1 MDAGDGKC
9 RSSEYTDENGNT
21 VTLSKKATPLD
32 DNTYRIDLEVKTTQ
46 TTTTTPPGAAATVL
60 VIDTSGS
67 MDYCSDCGQENS
79 HADGCKYYNRNWRDN
94 SIKNGQTR
102 LAAAKEAAISFLDA
116 YKGDAAS
123 VGRYVSLVSF
133 AGSASVKCDWQ
144 DVSTTAGYDAV
155 VRAIRNL
162 SANGGTNLDAG
173 LKNAANQFTK
183 SAVSGISKD
192 SKNVIA
198 LTDGI
203 PTYYGNNTSQHGSY
217 GCPDT
222 NKATAASA
230 AKLKESAS
238 LYTVCF
244 GAANDR
250 CWTAGSTHD
259 WEWTP
264 WGAQE
269 VKHDT
274 EGPLVGD
281 FLRDSI
287 ATSATADTTYA
298 YNAANSAEL
307 FKAFKAITTSITTG
321 ISSGT
326 VNDPMGP
333 NISVTTKPDNFVSAD
348 GKTYTWELANGVK
361 STDGSKTTYTYR
373 LSYTVKLDTSGE
385 NFKEGEYYPT
395 NAKTTFTSGDESF
408 EFPVPGVKGTIPSY
422 QVKYAYT
429 GTVPAG
435 APALPADETHKLHTD
450 VTVAAE
456 PALDGYVFSG
466 WTTDA
471 SVSGGQFKMPGKDVT
486 LTGSW
491 TLRSDLS
498 YTVNYYWNGTTDK
511 VAPSKTVD
519 GQTFHATVTE
529 SPIGVTGYTPVSA
542 DSKSLTI
549 GTGKNEINFYYYQN
563 VTLTANSGTVTYDG
577 KEHSVSGFTGA
588 PDGADF
594 SAVTVGA
601 KGTNVGTYDAKFAEN
616 TVGTVD
622 ATAKYIVTEAND
634 GKLTITPVTDKV
646 TVTVTGNTDSV
657 LYDGNEHS
665 VTGYT
670 TAIDNQLYTVSDFT
684 FTGEAIA
691 KGADADSYQMG
702 LTPAQFENTNP
713 NFENVTFIVF
723 DGKLTITPRSVK
735 LISATDEK
743 VYDGTP
749 LTRPDVTVAG
759 DGFVADEVSGI
770 RATGTV
776 TNVSDGEQSNTIVY
790 TTSAGF
796 KPGNYSIEKD
806 EGTLK
811 ITPVTDKVTVTV
823 TGNTDSVLYDGNEH
837 SVTGYTTA
845 IDNQLYTVSDFT
857 FTGEAI
863 AKGADADSYQMGL
876 NKSQFANSSA
886 NFANVEFV
894 VNDGALT
901 VTPRPVTITAK
912 SANFTYDGQ
921 THTLPE
927 AEITGLV
934 GNDAIAV
941 TVVGSIQY
949 PHQKVD
955 NVVQSYEFTTG
966 KATNYDVTVKNGKLT
981 MSWPTAQR
989 MTVIANS
996 ESKTYDGQPLTN
1008 GGYTVEFDGQ
1018 PYKLKAGESLTLPN
1032 GDILTATV
1040 VGSVTD
1046 VETLATANEVENVSI
1061 MNGTTDVH
1069 YAYNVTVKNG
1079 ELKINPRAVILTSG
1093 GGEKVYDGQPL
1104 TNSTV
1109 TVSGNGFAEGEGAAY
1124 NVTGSQTKVGSSE
1137 NTFTY
1142 TLNENTKASN
1152 YTIESKFGELKVT
1165 PVTDEVVV
1173 TIIGKTDS
1181 VTYNGAA
1188 QSVTGYT
1195 VSTNN
1200 PLYTTDDFTFDG
1212 NDTATGTDKGTYQ
1225 MNLSE
1230 TQFKNISDNFT
1241 NVKFDVTDG
1250 SLEIAPMDLT
1260 ITAGSANKT
1269 YDGTPLTKDSYT
1281 TSADPAEGDT
1291 ITSVTLT
1298 GSQLNVGSS
1307 DNVASNAKL
1316 TRGGRDVTANYTI
1329 TYEKGT
1335 LAVTPLTDKVTV
1347 TITGNNGS
1355 MGYDGNEHSVTG
1367 YTTAIDNQLYT
1378 VSDFTF
1384 TGEAIAKGT
1393 DADSYQMG
1401 LNKSQFANNSAN
1413 FAKVEFVVNDG
1424 SLQINPRSVKL
1435 TSATDEK
1442 VYDGQPLTNGA
1453 VTVSGDGFAEGEG
1466 AAYNVTG
1473 SQTNAGSSDN
1483 TFTYTLNPGTKA
1495 DNYVIETA
1503 EGTLTVTPMT
1513 AEVVVNIQGSKLSKV
1528 YNGAEQSVN
1537 GYETAISNPLYTA
1550 ADFAFSGTAS
1560 VTGTDAGSY
1569 PMGLKAEQFQNTS
1582 KNFTNVKFIVTDG
1595 ELTINP
1601 MALTITAG
1609 SDSKAY
1615 DGTPLTCGEFDST
1628 TPAEGDTVASVT
1640 LTGSQTNVGSGDNV
1654 ASNAKLMRG
1663 DRDVTANYAIEY
1675 VNGKLTV
1682 TKNESAKLTADA
1694 YRGVYDGAAHDAVV
1708 KTTITGAVEG
1718 DSWTYAY
1725 SLDGENYTAELPQV
1739 KNVGA
1744 YPVWVKATNDN
1755 YVDLVTVV
1763 TAEVTPATI
1772 LVTADSHEWIIAVKD
1787 TCVSDPEPALTY
1799 QAESPVAGETPA
1811 FSGELSREPGAER
1824 GKTYQILQ
1832 GDLALADGEN
1842 FLASNYV
1849 LQFVPG
1855 ELTVKVRDITIT
1867 KTVDVTKAFVGDKLT
1882 YTITVTN
1889 TGDVDLQDVAVVDE
1903 MLGIEQVIGEL
1914 KAGESWTQQFTYT
1927 AQESD
1932 AGKTLVNTAVT
1943 GTKDEKTLDQVD
1955 SDGTEITQKPVPTGD
1970 QSMVGLWTA
1979 TLLISAAGAAIILAR
1994 KSRRSK

>member
-1 MDAGDGKC
+1 
-9 RSSEYTDENGNT
+9 
-21 VTLSKKATPLD
+21 
-32 DNTYRIDLEVKTTQ
+32 
-46 TTTTTPPGAAATVL
+46 
-60 VIDTSGS
+60 
-67 MDYCSDCGQENS
+67 
-79 HADGCKYYNRNWRDN
+79 
-94 SIKNGQTR
+94 
-102 LAAAKEAAISFLDA
+102 
-116 YKGDAAS
+116 
-123 VGRYVSLVSF
+123 
-133 AGSASVKCDWQ
+133 
-144 DVSTTAGYDAV
+144 
-155 VRAIRNL
+155 
-162 SANGGTNLDAG
+162 
-173 LKNAANQFTK
+173 
-183 SAVSGISKD
+183 
-192 SKNVIA
+192 
-198 LTDGI
+198 
-203 PTYYGNNTSQHGSY
+203 
-217 GCPDT
+217 
-222 NKATAASA
+222 
-230 AKLKESAS
+230 
-238 LYTVCF
+238 
-244 GAANDR
+244 
-250 CWTAGSTHD
+250 
-259 WEWTP
+259 
-264 WGAQE
+264 
-269 VKHDT
+269 
-274 EGPLVGD
+274 
-281 FLRDSI
+281 
-287 ATSATADTTYA
+287 
-298 YNAANSAEL
+298 
-307 FKAFKAITTSITTG
+307 
-321 ISSGT
+321 
-326 VNDPMGP
+326 MGP
-333 NISVTTKPDNFVSAD
+333 NISVTAKPDNFVSAD

-373 LSYTVKLDTSGE
+373 LSYTVTLDTTGE
-385 NFKEGEYYPT
+385 GFDENDYYPT
-395 NAKTTFTSGDESF
+395 NGKTTFTSGNKTF

-435 APALPADETHKLHTD
+435 APTLPADETHKLHTG

-466 WTTDA
+466 WTTTDA

-519 GQTFHATVTE
+519 GQTFNATVTE

-542 DSKSLTI
+542 DSKNLTI
-549 GTGKNEINFYYYQN
+549 GTGTNEINFYYYQN
-563 VTLTANSGTVTYDG
+563 VTLTANGDTVTYDG

-601 KGTNVGTYDAKFAEN
+601 KGTNVGTYPAQFPEG

-622 ATAKYIVTEAND
+622 ATEKYIVAEAKDGLLTITPVSGIVVTITGNKDTVTYSGAEQSVTGYTVSTSNPLYTEADFTFTGTATAKGADAGSYAMGLTPEQFENTNPNFEKVTFIVTD
-634 GKLTITPVTDKV
+634 GKLTITPRSVKLTSVEAEKVYDGTPLTRPDVTVAGDGFVAGEVSDIRATGTVTNVSDGEQPNTIVYTTSAGFKPGNYSIEKNEGTLKITPVTDKV
-646 TVTVTGNTDSV
+646 TVTVTGINDSV
-657 LYDGNEHS
+657 GYDGNEHS

-670 TAIDNQLYTVSDFT
+670 TAIDNQLYTVSEFT

-691 KGADADSYQMG
+691 KG
-702 LTPAQFENTNP
+702 T
-713 NFENVTFIVF
+713 
-723 DGKLTITPRSVK
+723 
-735 LISATDEK
+735 
-743 VYDGTP
+743 
-749 LTRPDVTVAG
+749 
-759 DGFVADEVSGI
+759 
-770 RATGTV
+770 
-776 TNVSDGEQSNTIVY
+776 
-790 TTSAGF
+790 
-796 KPGNYSIEKD
+796 
-806 EGTLK
+806 
-811 ITPVTDKVTVTV
+811 
-823 TGNTDSVLYDGNEH
+823 
-837 SVTGYTTA
+837 
-845 IDNQLYTVSDFT
+845 
-857 FTGEAI
+857 
-863 AKGADADSYQMGL
+863 DADSYQMGL

-934 GNDAIAV
+934 GNDAITV
-941 TVVGSIQY
+941 TVVGEIRY
-949 PHQKVD
+949 PTATP
-955 NVVQSYEFTTG
+955 VVNEVKGYEFTAG
-966 KATNYDVTVKNGKLT
+966 KASNYSVTTANGELT
-981 MSWPTAQR
+981 MSWPTAQKVVV
-989 MTVIANS
+989 TANTAT
-996 ESKTYDGQPLTN
+996 KTYDGTPLTD
-1008 GGYTVEFDGQ
+1008 GGYTVEFGGQ
-1018 PYKLKAGESLTLPN
+1018 TYHLAAGQSQELAN
-1032 GDILTATV
+1032 GDVLTV
-1040 VGSVTD
+1040 QIEGSVTD
-1046 VETLATANEVENVSI
+1046 VEPSPTANKIVSVSI

-1069 YAYNVTVKNG
+1069 HIYNVQRENG
-1079 ELKINPRAVILTSG
+1079 ELQVTPMPLTVTAGSDS
-1093 GGEKVYDGQPL
+1093 KVYDGTAL
-1104 TNSTV
+1104 TKNSYTSTDPAAGDTLASV
-1109 TVSGNGFAEGEGAAY
+1109 T
-1124 NVTGSQTKVGSSE
+1124 VTGSQTNAGSSDNIASGAKLMRGDRDVTANYAIE
-1137 NTFTY
+1137 Y
-1142 TLNENTKASN
+1142 LPGTLT
-1152 YTIESKFGELKVT
+1152 VT
-1165 PVTDEVVV
+1165 PVTDKVTV
-1173 TIIGKTDS
+1173 TITGYTDT
-1181 VTYNGAA
+1181 VTYNGAE
-1188 QSVTGYT
+1188 QSVTGYET
-1195 VSTNN
+1195 AISN
-1200 PLYTTDDFTFDG
+1200 PLYTADDFTFSG
-1212 NDTATGTDKGTYQ
+1212 EAIAKGTDADTYK
-1225 MNLSE
+1225 MNL
-1230 TQFKNISDNFT
+1230 TAAQFENISHNFT
-1241 NVKFDVTDG
+1241 NVEFTVTDG
-1250 SLEIAPMDLT
+1250 WLKIDPMALT
-1260 ITAGSANKT
+1260 ITADSGSKV
-1269 YDGTPLTKDSYT
+1269 YDGTALTKNSYT
-1281 TSADPAEGDT
+1281 STDPAADDT
-1291 ITSVTLT
+1291 LASVTVT
-1298 GSQLNVGSS
+1298 GSQTDVGSS
-1307 DNVASNAKL
+1307 ENVASNAKL
-1316 TRGGRDVTANYTI
+1316 TRGGRDVTANYAI

-1413 FAKVEFVVNDG
+1413 FANVEFVVNDG

-1442 VYDGQPLTNGA
+1442 VYDGQPLTNGV
-1453 VTVSGDGFAEGEG
+1453 VTVSGDGFVKGEG

-1654 ASNAKLMRG
+1654 ASDAKLMRG

-1811 FSGELSREPGAER
+1811 LSGELSREPGAER

-1943 GTKDEKTLDQVD
+1943 GTKDEKAFDQVD

>member
-1 MDAGDGKC
+1 M
-9 RSSEYTDENGNT
+9 
-21 VTLSKKATPLD
+21 
-32 DNTYRIDLEVKTTQ
+32 
-46 TTTTTPPGAAATVL
+46 
-60 VIDTSGS
+60 
-67 MDYCSDCGQENS
+67 
-79 HADGCKYYNRNWRDN
+79 
-94 SIKNGQTR
+94 
-102 LAAAKEAAISFLDA
+102 
-116 YKGDAAS
+116 
-123 VGRYVSLVSF
+123 SF

-144 DVSTTAGYDAV
+144 DVSTTAGYNAV
-155 VRAIRNL
+155 VQAIRNL

-222 NKATAASA
+222 NAATAKSA
-230 AKLKESAS
+230 AALKESAS

-250 CWTAGSTHD
+250 CWTAGSAHKED
-259 WEWTP
+259 WRGNPVERHNT
-264 WGAQE
+264 
-269 VKHDT
+269 D
-274 EGPLVGD
+274 GPLVGD

-298 YNAANSAEL
+298 YNAADSSEL
-307 FKAFKAITTSITTG
+307 NKAFKAITTSITTG

-326 VNDPMGP
+326 VTDPMGP
-333 NISVTTKPDNFVSAD
+333 NISVTAKPDNFVSAD

-373 LSYTVKLDTSGE
+373 LSYTVTLDTTGE
-385 NFKEGEYYPT
+385 GFDENAYYPA
-395 NAKTTFTSGDESF
+395 NGKTTFTSGDKTF

-466 WTTDA
+466 WTTDDA

-519 GQTFHATVTE
+519 GQTFNAAVTE

-542 DSKSLTI
+542 DSKNLTI
-549 GTGKNEINFYYYQN
+549 GTGTNEINFYYYQN
-563 VTLTANSGTVTYDG
+563 VTLTANGGTVTYDG

-601 KGTNVGTYDAKFAEN
+601 KGTNVGAYDAKFAEN

-622 ATAKYIVTEAND
+622 DTAKYIVTEAND
-634 GKLTITPVTDKV
+634 GKLTITPVGGIVV
-646 TVTVTGNTDSV
+646 TITGNTGSRP
-657 LYDGNEHS
+657 YSGAEQS

-670 TAIDNQLYTVSDFT
+670 VSTSNPLYTETDFT
-684 FTGEAIA
+684 FTGTATA
-691 KGADADSYQMG
+691 KGTDADSYAMG
-702 LTPAQFENTNP
+702 LTPEQFENTNP
-713 NFENVTFIVF
+713 NFENVTFIVT

-735 LISATDEK
+735 LTSVKAEK

-749 LTRPDVTVAG
+749 LTRPDVTVKG
-759 DGFVADEVSGI
+759 EGFVAGEVSDI

-806 EGTLK
+806 EGTLT

-823 TGNTDSVLYDGNEH
+823 TGNNGSVLYDGNEH

-863 AKGADADSYQMGL
+863 AKGTDADSYQMGL

-934 GNDAIAV
+934 GNDAITV
-941 TVVGSIQY
+941 TVAGEIRY
-949 PHQKVD
+949 PTATP
-955 NVVQSYEFTTG
+955 VVNEVKGYEFTAG
-966 KATNYDVTVKNGKLT
+966 KASNYSVTTANGELT
-981 MSWPTAQR
+981 MSWPTAQKVVV
-989 MTVIANS
+989 TANTAT
-996 ESKTYDGQPLTN
+996 KTYDGTPLTD
-1008 GGYTVEFDGQ
+1008 GGYTVEFGGQTYHLAAGQ
-1018 PYKLKAGESLTLPN
+1018 PQELAN
-1032 GDILTATV
+1032 GDVLTV
-1040 VGSVTD
+1040 QIEGSVTD
-1046 VETLATANEVENVSI
+1046 VELSPTANKIVSVSI

-1069 YAYNVTVKNG
+1069 HIYNVQRENG
-1079 ELKINPRAVILTSG
+1079 ELQVTPMPLTITADSG
-1093 GGEKVYDGQPL
+1093 SKVYDGTAL
-1104 TNSTV
+1104 TKNSYTS
-1109 TVSGNGFAEGEGAAY
+1109 TDPAA
-1124 NVTGSQTKVGSSE
+1124 GD
-1137 NTFTY
+1137 
-1142 TLNENTKASN
+1142 TLA
-1152 YTIESKFGELKVT
+1152 
-1165 PVTDEVVV
+1165 
-1173 TIIGKTDS
+1173 S
-1181 VTYNGAA
+1181 VT
-1188 QSVTGYT
+1188 
-1195 VSTNN
+1195 
-1200 PLYTTDDFTFDG
+1200 
-1212 NDTATGTDKGTYQ
+1212 
-1225 MNLSE
+1225 
-1230 TQFKNISDNFT
+1230 
-1241 NVKFDVTDG
+1241 
-1250 SLEIAPMDLT
+1250 
-1260 ITAGSANKT
+1260 
-1269 YDGTPLTKDSYT
+1269 
-1281 TSADPAEGDT
+1281 
-1291 ITSVTLT
+1291 
-1298 GSQLNVGSS
+1298 
-1307 DNVASNAKL
+1307 
-1316 TRGGRDVTANYTI
+1316 
-1329 TYEKGT
+1329 
-1335 LAVTPLTDKVTV
+1335 
-1347 TITGNNGS
+1347 
-1355 MGYDGNEHSVTG
+1355 
-1367 YTTAIDNQLYT
+1367 
-1378 VSDFTF
+1378 
-1384 TGEAIAKGT
+1384 
-1393 DADSYQMG
+1393 
-1401 LNKSQFANNSAN
+1401 
-1413 FAKVEFVVNDG
+1413 
-1424 SLQINPRSVKL
+1424 
-1435 TSATDEK
+1435 
-1442 VYDGQPLTNGA
+1442 
-1453 VTVSGDGFAEGEG
+1453 
-1466 AAYNVTG
+1466 VTG

-1483 TFTYTLNPGTKA
+1483 VARAAKLVRGDRDVTA
-1495 DNYVIETA
+1495 NYAIEYLP
-1503 EGTLTVTPMT
+1503 GTLTVTPVT
-1513 AEVVVNIQGSKLSKV
+1513 DKV
-1528 YNGAEQSVN
+1528 TVTITGYTDTVTYNGAERFVT

-1550 ADFAFSGTAS
+1550 KDFTFSGEAIAKGIDSDTYKMNLTA
-1560 VTGTDAGSY
+1560 A
-1569 PMGLKAEQFQNTS
+1569 QFENNS
-1582 KNFTNVKFIVTDG
+1582 KNFTNVQIIVTDG

-1654 ASNAKLMRG
+1654 ASDAKLMRG

-1763 TAEVTPATI
+1763 TAEVTPATV

-1855 ELTVKVRDITIT
+1855 ELTVKARDITIT

-1889 TGDVDLQDVAVVDE
+1889 TGDVDLQDVAVVDDL
-1903 MLGIEQVIGEL
+1903 LGIEQVIGEL

-1943 GTKDEKTLDQVD
+1943 GTKDEKAFDQVD

>member
-1 MDAGDGKC
+1 MKKRIFALIMAMC
-9 RSSEYTDENGNT
+9 LALSLLPASVFAENENGSDVVYGKYGTGTTWTQDNGTGTIEYKTGGGNT
-21 VTLSKKATPLD
+21 ITLSKKATPLG

-60 VIDTSGS
+60 VLDTSGS
-67 MDYCSDCGQENS
+67 MDICATCNS
-79 HADGCKYYNRNWRDN
+79 KATGWSGEYRHAQGCKTGHSGTVAAED
-94 SIKNGQTR
+94 TR
-102 LAAAKEAAISFLDA
+102 LAAAKTAAINFLDS
-116 YKGDAAS
+116 YKGDTTG

-144 DVSTTAGYDAV
+144 DVSTTAGYNAV
-155 VRAIRNL
+155 VQAIRNL

-203 PTYYGNNTSQHGSY
+203 PTYYGANTSQHGSY

-222 NKATAASA
+222 NAATAKSA
-230 AKLKESAS
+230 AALKESAS

-250 CWTAGSTHD
+250 CWTAGSVHEQRGWNT
-259 WEWTP
+259 
-264 WGAQE
+264 
-269 VKHDT
+269 VNHDT
-274 EGPLVGD
+274 DGPLVGD

-298 YNAANSAEL
+298 YNAADSSEL
-307 FKAFKAITTSITTG
+307 NKAFKAITTSITTG

-326 VNDPMGP
+326 VTDPMGP
-333 NISVTTKPDNFVSAD
+333 NISVTAKPDNFVSAD

-373 LSYTVKLDTSGE
+373 LSYTVTLDTTGE
-385 NFKEGEYYPT
+385 GFDENAYYPA
-395 NAKTTFTSGDESF
+395 NGKTTFTSGDETF

-466 WTTDA
+466 WTTDDA

-498 YTVNYYWNGTTDK
+498 YTVNYYWNGTTDR

-519 GQTFHATVTE
+519 GQTFNATVTE

-549 GTGKNEINFYYYQN
+549 GTGTNEINFYYYQN
-563 VTLTANSGTVTYDG
+563 VTLTANSGTVPYDG

-601 KGTNVGTYDAKFAEN
+601 KGTDVGTYDAKFAEN

-622 ATAKYIVTEAND
+622 ATGKYIVTEAKD
-634 GKLTITPVTDKV
+634 GKLTITPVGGIVV
-646 TVTVTGNTDSV
+646 TITGNTDSRP
-657 LYDGNEHS
+657 YSGAEQS
-665 VTGYT
+665 VT
-670 TAIDNQLYTVSDFT
+670 DYTVSTSNPLYTEADFT
-684 FTGEAIA
+684 FTGTATA
-691 KGADADSYQMG
+691 KGTDAGSYAMG
-702 LTPAQFENTNP
+702 LTPEQFENTNP
-713 NFENVTFIVF
+713 NFENVTFIVT

-735 LISATDEK
+735 LTSATDEK
-743 VYDGTP
+743 VYDGQP

-759 DGFVADEVSGI
+759 DGFVAGEVSDI

-806 EGTLK
+806 EGTLT

-823 TGNTDSVLYDGNEH
+823 TGNNGSVGYDGNEH

-863 AKGADADSYQMGL
+863 AKGTDADSYQMGL

-934 GNDAIAV
+934 GNDAITV
-941 TVVGSIQY
+941 TVVGEIRY
-949 PHQKVD
+949 PTATP
-955 NVVQSYEFTTG
+955 VVNEVKGYEFTTG
-966 KATNYDVTVKNGKLT
+966 KASNYSVTTADGELT
-981 MSWPTAQR
+981 MSWPTAQKVVV
-989 MTVIANS
+989 TANS
-996 ESKTYDGQPLTN
+996 ATKTYDGTPLTD
-1008 GGYTVEFDGQ
+1008 GGYTVEFGGQ
-1018 PYKLKAGESLTLPN
+1018 TYHLAAGQSQELAN
-1032 GDILTATV
+1032 GDVLTV
-1040 VGSVTD
+1040 QIEGSVTD
-1046 VETLATANEVENVSI
+1046 VELSPTANKIVSVSI

-1069 YAYNVTVKNG
+1069 HIYNVQKENG
-1079 ELKINPRAVILTSG
+1079 ELQVKPMPLTVTAGSDS
-1093 GGEKVYDGQPL
+1093 KVYDGTAL
-1104 TNSTV
+1104 TKNSYTSTDPAAGDTLASV
-1109 TVSGNGFAEGEGAAY
+1109 T
-1124 NVTGSQTKVGSSE
+1124 VTGSQT
-1137 NTFTY
+1137 N
-1142 TLNENTKASN
+1142 A
-1152 YTIESKFGELKVT
+1152 
-1165 PVTDEVVV
+1165 
-1173 TIIGKTDS
+1173 
-1181 VTYNGAA
+1181 
-1188 QSVTGYT
+1188 
-1195 VSTNN
+1195 
-1200 PLYTTDDFTFDG
+1200 
-1212 NDTATGTDKGTYQ
+1212 
-1225 MNLSE
+1225 
-1230 TQFKNISDNFT
+1230 
-1241 NVKFDVTDG
+1241 
-1250 SLEIAPMDLT
+1250 
-1260 ITAGSANKT
+1260 
-1269 YDGTPLTKDSYT
+1269 
-1281 TSADPAEGDT
+1281 
-1291 ITSVTLT
+1291 
-1298 GSQLNVGSS
+1298 GSS
-1307 DNVASNAKL
+1307 DNVARAAKL
-1316 TRGGRDVTANYTI
+1316 VRGDRDVTANYAIEYLPGTLTVTPVTDKVTVTITGYTDTVTYNGAEQYVTGYETAISNPLYTAADFAFSGTASVTGTDAGTYAMGLTATQFENISHNFTNVEFTVTDGWLKIDPMALTITADSGSKVYDGTALTKNSYTSTDPAAGDTLASVTVTGSQTNVGLSDNVASDAKLMRGDREVTANYAI

-1347 TITGNNGS
+1347 TITGN
-1355 MGYDGNEHSVTG
+1355 TG
-1367 YTTAIDNQLYT
+1367 T
-1378 VSDFTF
+1378 
-1384 TGEAIAKGT
+1384 
-1393 DADSYQMG
+1393 
-1401 LNKSQFANNSAN
+1401 
-1413 FAKVEFVVNDG
+1413 
-1424 SLQINPRSVKL
+1424 
-1435 TSATDEK
+1435 
-1442 VYDGQPLTNGA
+1442 

-1495 DNYVIETA
+1495 KNYTVET
-1503 EGTLTVTPMT
+1503 EPGKLTVTPVT
-1513 AEVVVNIQGSKLSKV
+1513 AEVTVTITGNKSTVT
-1528 YNGAEQSVN
+1528 YNGAEQSVT
-1537 GYETAISNPLYTA
+1537 GYKVESISNPLYTEENL
-1550 ADFAFSGTAS
+1550 AFSGEA
-1560 VTGTDAGSY
+1560 VAKGTDSGTYKMNLTA
-1569 PMGLKAEQFQNTS
+1569 AQFENIS
-1582 KNFTNVKFIVTDG
+1582 ENFTNVRIIVTDG

-1654 ASNAKLMRG
+1654 ASGAKLVRG

-1763 TAEVTPATI
+1763 TAEVTPATV

-1855 ELTVKVRDITIT
+1855 GLTVKARDITIT

-1943 GTKDEKTLDQVD
+1943 GTKDEKAFDQVD

-1994 KSRRSK
+1994 KSRSSK

>member
-1 MDAGDGKC
+1 
-9 RSSEYTDENGNT
+9 
-21 VTLSKKATPLD
+21 
-32 DNTYRIDLEVKTTQ
+32 
-46 TTTTTPPGAAATVL
+46 
-60 VIDTSGS
+60 
-67 MDYCSDCGQENS
+67 
-79 HADGCKYYNRNWRDN
+79 
-94 SIKNGQTR
+94 
-102 LAAAKEAAISFLDA
+102 
-116 YKGDAAS
+116 
-123 VGRYVSLVSF
+123 
-133 AGSASVKCDWQ
+133 
-144 DVSTTAGYDAV
+144 
-155 VRAIRNL
+155 
-162 SANGGTNLDAG
+162 
-173 LKNAANQFTK
+173 
-183 SAVSGISKD
+183 
-192 SKNVIA
+192 
-198 LTDGI
+198 
-203 PTYYGNNTSQHGSY
+203 
-217 GCPDT
+217 
-222 NKATAASA
+222 
-230 AKLKESAS
+230 
-238 LYTVCF
+238 
-244 GAANDR
+244 
-250 CWTAGSTHD
+250 
-259 WEWTP
+259 
-264 WGAQE
+264 
-269 VKHDT
+269 
-274 EGPLVGD
+274 
-281 FLRDSI
+281 
-287 ATSATADTTYA
+287 
-298 YNAANSAEL
+298 
-307 FKAFKAITTSITTG
+307 
-321 ISSGT
+321 
-326 VNDPMGP
+326 MGP
-333 NISVTTKPDNFVSAD
+333 NISVTAKPDNFVSAD

-373 LSYTVKLDTSGE
+373 LSYTVTLDTTGE
-385 NFKEGEYYPT
+385 GFDENAYYPA
-395 NAKTTFTSGDESF
+395 NGKTTFTSGDKTF

-466 WTTDA
+466 WTTGDA

-498 YTVNYYWNGTTDK
+498 YTVNYYWNGTTDR

-519 GQTFHATVTE
+519 GQTFNATVTE

-549 GTGKNEINFYYYQN
+549 GTGTNEINFYYYQN
-563 VTLTANSGTVTYDG
+563 VTLTANSGTVPYDG

-601 KGTNVGTYDAKFAEN
+601 KGTDVGTYDAKFAKG

-622 ATAKYIVTEAND
+622 ATGKYIVTEAND
-634 GKLTITPVTDKV
+634 GKLTITPVGGIVV
-646 TVTVTGNTDSV
+646 TITGNTDSRP
-657 LYDGNEHS
+657 YSGAEQS

-670 TAIDNQLYTVSDFT
+670 VSTNNPLYTEADFT
-684 FTGEAIA
+684 FTGTATA
-691 KGADADSYQMG
+691 KGTDAGSYAMG
-702 LTPAQFENTNP
+702 LTPEQFENTNP
-713 NFENVTFIVF
+713 NFENVTFIVT

-735 LISATDEK
+735 LTSATDEK

-749 LTRPDVTVAG
+749 LTRPDVTVTG
-759 DGFVADEVSGI
+759 DGFVAGEVSDI

-823 TGNTDSVLYDGNEH
+823 TGNNGSVVYDGNEH

-845 IDNQLYTVSDFT
+845 LDNQLYTVSDFT

-863 AKGADADSYQMGL
+863 AKGTDADSYQMGL

-934 GNDAIAV
+934 GNDAITV
-941 TVVGSIQY
+941 TVAGEIRY
-949 PHQKVD
+949 PTATP
-955 NVVQSYEFTTG
+955 VVNEVKGYEFTAG
-966 KATNYDVTVKNGKLT
+966 KASNYSVTTANGELT
-981 MSWPTAQR
+981 MSWPTAQKVVV
-989 MTVIANS
+989 TANTAT
-996 ESKTYDGQPLTN
+996 KTYDGTPLTD
-1008 GGYTVEFDGQ
+1008 GGYTVEFGGQTYHLAAGQ
-1018 PYKLKAGESLTLPN
+1018 PQEFAN
-1032 GDILTATV
+1032 GDVLTV
-1040 VGSVTD
+1040 QIEGSVTD
-1046 VETLATANEVENVSI
+1046 VEPSPTANKIVSVSI

-1069 YAYNVTVKNG
+1069 HIYNVQKENG
-1079 ELKINPRAVILTSG
+1079 ELQVKPMPLTVTADSG
-1093 GGEKVYDGQPL
+1093 SKVYDGTAL
-1104 TNSTV
+1104 TKNSYTS
-1109 TVSGNGFAEGEGAAY
+1109 TDPAA
-1124 NVTGSQTKVGSSE
+1124 GD
-1137 NTFTY
+1137 
-1142 TLNENTKASN
+1142 TLA
-1152 YTIESKFGELKVT
+1152 
-1165 PVTDEVVV
+1165 
-1173 TIIGKTDS
+1173 S
-1181 VTYNGAA
+1181 VT
-1188 QSVTGYT
+1188 
-1195 VSTNN
+1195 
-1200 PLYTTDDFTFDG
+1200 
-1212 NDTATGTDKGTYQ
+1212 
-1225 MNLSE
+1225 
-1230 TQFKNISDNFT
+1230 
-1241 NVKFDVTDG
+1241 
-1250 SLEIAPMDLT
+1250 
-1260 ITAGSANKT
+1260 
-1269 YDGTPLTKDSYT
+1269 
-1281 TSADPAEGDT
+1281 
-1291 ITSVTLT
+1291 
-1298 GSQLNVGSS
+1298 
-1307 DNVASNAKL
+1307 
-1316 TRGGRDVTANYTI
+1316 
-1329 TYEKGT
+1329 
-1335 LAVTPLTDKVTV
+1335 
-1347 TITGNNGS
+1347 
-1355 MGYDGNEHSVTG
+1355 
-1367 YTTAIDNQLYT
+1367 
-1378 VSDFTF
+1378 
-1384 TGEAIAKGT
+1384 
-1393 DADSYQMG
+1393 
-1401 LNKSQFANNSAN
+1401 
-1413 FAKVEFVVNDG
+1413 
-1424 SLQINPRSVKL
+1424 
-1435 TSATDEK
+1435 
-1442 VYDGQPLTNGA
+1442 
-1453 VTVSGDGFAEGEG
+1453 
-1466 AAYNVTG
+1466 VTG

-1483 TFTYTLNPGTKA
+1483 VARAAKLVRGDRDVTA
-1495 DNYVIETA
+1495 NYAIEYLP
-1503 EGTLTVTPMT
+1503 GTLTVTPVT
-1513 AEVVVNIQGSKLSKV
+1513 AEVTVTITGNKSTVT
-1528 YNGAEQSVN
+1528 YNGAEQSVT
-1537 GYETAISNPLYTA
+1537 GYKVESISNPLYTEENL
-1550 ADFAFSGTAS
+1550 AFSGEAIAK
-1560 VTGTDAGSY
+1560 GTDSDTYKMNLTA
-1569 PMGLKAEQFQNTS
+1569 AQFENNS
-1582 KNFTNVKFIVTDG
+1582 KNFTNVQIIVTDG

-1654 ASNAKLMRG
+1654 ASGAKLVRG

-1763 TAEVTPATI
+1763 TAEVTPATV

-1855 ELTVKVRDITIT
+1855 ELTVKARDITIT

-1943 GTKDEKTLDQVD
+1943 GTKDEKTFDQVD

>member
-1 MDAGDGKC
+1 MKKRIFALIMAMCLALSLLPASVFAENESDSDVVYGKYGTGTTWTQDNGTGTIEYKTGDG
-9 RSSEYTDENGNT
+9 NT
-21 VTLSKKATPLD
+21 ITLSKKATPLG

-60 VIDTSGS
+60 VLDTSGS
-67 MDYCSDCGQENS
+67 MDICATCNS
-79 HADGCKYYNRNWRDN
+79 KATGWSGEYRHAQGCKTGHSGTVAAAD
-94 SIKNGQTR
+94 TR
-102 LAAAKEAAISFLDA
+102 LAAAKTAAINFLDS
-116 YKGDAAS
+116 YKGDTAG

-144 DVSTTAGYDAV
+144 DVSTTAGYNAV
-155 VRAIRNL
+155 VQAIRSL

-203 PTYYGNNTSQHGSY
+203 PTYYGANTSQHGSY

-222 NKATAASA
+222 NAATAKSA
-230 AKLKESAS
+230 AALKESAS

-250 CWTAGSTHD
+250 CWTADSAHTED
-259 WEWTP
+259 W
-264 WGAQE
+264 WGNPVE
-269 VKHDT
+269 RHNTD
-274 EGPLVGD
+274 GPLVGD

-298 YNAANSAEL
+298 YNAADSSEL
-307 FKAFKAITTSITTG
+307 NKAFKAITTSITTG

-326 VNDPMGP
+326 VTDPMGP

-373 LSYTVKLDTSGE
+373 LSYTVTLDTTGE
-385 NFKEGEYYPT
+385 GFDENAYYPT
-395 NAKTTFTSGDESF
+395 NGKTTFTSGDEIF

-435 APALPADETHKLHTD
+435 APALPAEETHKLHTD
-450 VTVAAE
+450 VNVAAE

-466 WTTDA
+466 WTTGDA

-511 VAPSKTVD
+511 VAESKTVG
-519 GQTFHATVTE
+519 GQTFGARITDEV
-529 SPIGVTGYTPVSA
+529 PISVDGYTA
-542 DSKSLTI
+542 LKNQTCDLTI
-549 GTGKNEINFYYYQN
+549 GTGTNVINFYYYKN
-563 VTLTANSGTVTYDG
+563 VTLTANSGTAVYDG
-577 KEHSVSGFTGA
+577 EEHSVSGFTGA

-601 KGTNVGTYDAKFAEN
+601 KGTNVGTYDAKFAED

-634 GKLTITPVTDKV
+634 GKLKIDPIDNVIVTIVGNTDSKPYNGAAQSVDGYTVSTSNPLLYTEADFTFTGTAKAAGTDAGSYAMGLTPAQFENTNPNFENVTFIVTDGKLTITPRSVKLTSETAEKVYDGMPLTRPDVTVTGDGFVAGEVSDIRATGTVTNVSDGEQPNTIDYTTSAGFKPGNYSIEKDEGTLKITPVTDKV
-646 TVTVTGNTDSV
+646 TVTITGNTDSKI
-657 LYDGNEHS
+657 YDGNEHS

-691 KGADADSYQMG
+691 KGTDANTYKMG
-702 LTPAQFENTNP
+702 LKAEQFENNNTN
-713 NFENVTFIVF
+713 FTNVEFAVT
-723 DGKLTITPRSVK
+723 DGKLTI
-735 LISATDEK
+735 
-743 VYDGTP
+743 
-749 LTRPDVTVAG
+749 
-759 DGFVADEVSGI
+759 
-770 RATGTV
+770 
-776 TNVSDGEQSNTIVY
+776 
-790 TTSAGF
+790 
-796 KPGNYSIEKD
+796 
-806 EGTLK
+806 
-811 ITPVTDKVTVTV
+811 
-823 TGNTDSVLYDGNEH
+823 
-837 SVTGYTTA
+837 
-845 IDNQLYTVSDFT
+845 
-857 FTGEAI
+857 
-863 AKGADADSYQMGL
+863 
-876 NKSQFANSSA
+876 
-886 NFANVEFV
+886 
-894 VNDGALT
+894 
-901 VTPRPVTITAK
+901 TPRPVTITAK

-1079 ELKINPRAVILTSG
+1079 ELKINPRAVTLTSG

-1307 DNVASNAKL
+1307 DNVAS
-1316 TRGGRDVTANYTI
+1316 D
-1329 TYEKGT
+1329 
-1335 LAVTPLTDKVTV
+1335 
-1347 TITGNNGS
+1347 
-1355 MGYDGNEHSVTG
+1355 
-1367 YTTAIDNQLYT
+1367 
-1378 VSDFTF
+1378 
-1384 TGEAIAKGT
+1384 
-1393 DADSYQMG
+1393 
-1401 LNKSQFANNSAN
+1401 
-1413 FAKVEFVVNDG
+1413 
-1424 SLQINPRSVKL
+1424 
-1435 TSATDEK
+1435 
-1442 VYDGQPLTNGA
+1442 
-1453 VTVSGDGFAEGEG
+1453 
-1466 AAYNVTG
+1466 
-1473 SQTNAGSSDN
+1473 
-1483 TFTYTLNPGTKA
+1483 
-1495 DNYVIETA
+1495 
-1503 EGTLTVTPMT
+1503 
-1513 AEVVVNIQGSKLSKV
+1513 
-1528 YNGAEQSVN
+1528 
-1537 GYETAISNPLYTA
+1537 
-1550 ADFAFSGTAS
+1550 
-1560 VTGTDAGSY
+1560 
-1569 PMGLKAEQFQNTS
+1569 
-1582 KNFTNVKFIVTDG
+1582 
-1595 ELTINP
+1595 
-1601 MALTITAG
+1601 
-1609 SDSKAY
+1609 
-1615 DGTPLTCGEFDST
+1615 
-1628 TPAEGDTVASVT
+1628 
-1640 LTGSQTNVGSGDNV
+1640 
-1654 ASNAKLMRG
+1654 AKLMRG
-1663 DRDVTANYAIEY
+1663 DRDVTANYAIKY
-1675 VNGKLTV
+1675 LPGTLTV
-1682 TKNESAKLTADA
+1682 TKNESAKLTAEA
-1694 YRGVYDGAAHDAVV
+1694 YKGVYDGGEHDAVV
-1708 KTTITGAVEG
+1708 KTALSDLVD
-1718 DSWTYAY
+1718 DSVWTYSY
-1725 SLDGENYTAELPQV
+1725 SLDGEHYTDEMPQV

-1763 TAEVTPATI
+1763 TAEVTPATV

-1787 TCVSDPEPALTY
+1787 TCVGDPEPALTY

-1855 ELTVKVRDITIT
+1855 ELTVKARDITIT

-1943 GTKDEKTLDQVD
+1943 GTKDEKTFDQVD

>member
-1 MDAGDGKC
+1 MKKRIFALIMAMCLALSLLPASVFAENESGSDVVYGTYGTGTTWTQDNKIDDG
-9 RSSEYTDENGNT
+9 SITYDTDDGNT
-21 VTLSKKATPLD
+21 ITLSKKATPLG

-361 STDGSKTTYTYR
+361 STDGSKTTYTYQ
-373 LSYTVKLDTSGE
+373 LSYTVKLDTTGE
-385 NFKEGEYYPT
+385 GFDENAYYPT
-395 NAKTTFTSGDESF
+395 NGQTTFTSGNKTF

-466 WTTDA
+466 WTTGDA
-471 SVSGGQFKMPGKDVT
+471 SVSDRQFKMPGKNVT

-491 TLRSDLS
+491 TIRSNLP

-511 VAPSKTVD
+511 VWPSKTVG
-519 GQTFHATVTE
+519 GQTFNAIIE
-529 SPIGVTGYTPVSA
+529 EKPASVTGYTPVST

-549 GTGKNEINFYYYQN
+549 GTGTNEINFYYYQN
-563 VTLTANSGTVTYDG
+563 VTLTANSGTAVYDG
-577 KEHSVSGFTGA
+577 EEHSVSGFTGA

-634 GKLTITPVTDKV
+634 GKLKITPVGGIVV
-646 TVTVTGNTDSV
+646 TITGNTGSRP
-657 LYDGNEHS
+657 YSGAEQF

-670 TAIDNQLYTVSDFT
+670 VSTSNPLYTEEDFT
-684 FTGEAIA
+684 FTGTAAA
-691 KGADADSYQMG
+691 KGTDAGSYEMG

-713 NFENVTFIVF
+713 NFENVTFIVT

-735 LISATDEK
+735 LT
-743 VYDGTP
+743 
-749 LTRPDVTVAG
+749 
-759 DGFVADEVSGI
+759 
-770 RATGTV
+770 
-776 TNVSDGEQSNTIVY
+776 
-790 TTSAGF
+790 
-796 KPGNYSIEKD
+796 
-806 EGTLK
+806 
-811 ITPVTDKVTVTV
+811 
-823 TGNTDSVLYDGNEH
+823 
-837 SVTGYTTA
+837 
-845 IDNQLYTVSDFT
+845 
-857 FTGEAI
+857 
-863 AKGADADSYQMGL
+863 
-876 NKSQFANSSA
+876 
-886 NFANVEFV
+886 
-894 VNDGALT
+894 
-901 VTPRPVTITAK
+901 
-912 SANFTYDGQ
+912 
-921 THTLPE
+921 
-927 AEITGLV
+927 
-934 GNDAIAV
+934 
-941 TVVGSIQY
+941 
-949 PHQKVD
+949 
-955 NVVQSYEFTTG
+955 
-966 KATNYDVTVKNGKLT
+966 
-981 MSWPTAQR
+981 
-989 MTVIANS
+989 
-996 ESKTYDGQPLTN
+996 
-1008 GGYTVEFDGQ
+1008 
-1018 PYKLKAGESLTLPN
+1018 
-1032 GDILTATV
+1032 
-1040 VGSVTD
+1040 
-1046 VETLATANEVENVSI
+1046 
-1061 MNGTTDVH
+1061 
-1069 YAYNVTVKNG
+1069 
-1079 ELKINPRAVILTSG
+1079 
-1093 GGEKVYDGQPL
+1093 
-1104 TNSTV
+1104 
-1109 TVSGNGFAEGEGAAY
+1109 
-1124 NVTGSQTKVGSSE
+1124 
-1137 NTFTY
+1137 
-1142 TLNENTKASN
+1142 
-1152 YTIESKFGELKVT
+1152 
-1165 PVTDEVVV
+1165 
-1173 TIIGKTDS
+1173 
-1181 VTYNGAA
+1181 
-1188 QSVTGYT
+1188 
-1195 VSTNN
+1195 
-1200 PLYTTDDFTFDG
+1200 
-1212 NDTATGTDKGTYQ
+1212 
-1225 MNLSE
+1225 SE
-1230 TQFKNISDNFT
+1230 T
-1241 NVKFDVTDG
+1241 
-1250 SLEIAPMDLT
+1250 A
-1260 ITAGSANKT
+1260 
-1269 YDGTPLTKDSYT
+1269 
-1281 TSADPAEGDT
+1281 
-1291 ITSVTLT
+1291 
-1298 GSQLNVGSS
+1298 
-1307 DNVASNAKL
+1307 
-1316 TRGGRDVTANYTI
+1316 
-1329 TYEKGT
+1329 
-1335 LAVTPLTDKVTV
+1335 
-1347 TITGNNGS
+1347 
-1355 MGYDGNEHSVTG
+1355 
-1367 YTTAIDNQLYT
+1367 
-1378 VSDFTF
+1378 
-1384 TGEAIAKGT
+1384 
-1393 DADSYQMG
+1393 
-1401 LNKSQFANNSAN
+1401 
-1413 FAKVEFVVNDG
+1413 
-1424 SLQINPRSVKL
+1424 
-1435 TSATDEK
+1435 EK
-1442 VYDGQPLTNGA
+1442 VYDGQPLTNGV
-1453 VTVSGDGFAEGEG
+1453 VTVSGDGFVKGEG

-1483 TFTYTLNPGTKA
+1483 TFTYTLNTGTKA

-1582 KNFTNVKFIVTDG
+1582 KNFTNVKFVVNDGSLQINPRSVKLTSATDEKVYDGQPLTNGVVTVSGDGFVKGEGAAYNVTGSQTNAGSSDNTFTYTLNTGTKADNYVIETAEGTLTVTPMTAEVVVNIQGSKLSKVYNGAEQSVTGYKVESISNPLYTAADFAFSGTDSVTGTDAGTYMMGLTPAQFENTNPNFENVTFSVTDG
-1595 ELTINP
+1595 ALTITP
-1601 MALTITAG
+1601 MPLTITAG

-1615 DGTPLTCGEFDST
+1615 NGTPLTNDTFTRTSL
-1628 TPAEGDTVASVT
+1628 AAGDTLASVT
-1640 LTGSQTNVGSGDNV
+1640 VTGSQTNVGSSDNV
-1654 ASNAKLMRG
+1654 ASDAKLVRG
-1663 DRDVTANYAIEY
+1663 DRDVTANYAIKY
-1675 VNGKLTV
+1675 LPGTLTV
-1682 TKNESAKLTADA
+1682 TKNESAKLTAEA
-1694 YRGVYDGAAHDAVV
+1694 YKGVYDGGEHDAVV
-1708 KTTITGAVEG
+1708 KTALSDLVD
-1718 DSWTYAY
+1718 DSVWTYSY
-1725 SLDGENYTAELPQV
+1725 SLDGEHYTDEMPQV
-1739 KNVGA
+1739 KNVGT

-1763 TAEVTPATI
+1763 TAEVTPATV

-1787 TCVSDPEPALTY
+1787 TCVGDPEPALTY

-1855 ELTVKVRDITIT
+1855 ELTVKARDITIT

-1943 GTKDEKTLDQVD
+1943 GTKDEKTFDQVD

>member
-1 MDAGDGKC
+1 M
-9 RSSEYTDENGNT
+9 
-21 VTLSKKATPLD
+21 
-32 DNTYRIDLEVKTTQ
+32 
-46 TTTTTPPGAAATVL
+46 
-60 VIDTSGS
+60 
-67 MDYCSDCGQENS
+67 
-79 HADGCKYYNRNWRDN
+79 
-94 SIKNGQTR
+94 
-102 LAAAKEAAISFLDA
+102 
-116 YKGDAAS
+116 
-123 VGRYVSLVSF
+123 
-133 AGSASVKCDWQ
+133 
-144 DVSTTAGYDAV
+144 
-155 VRAIRNL
+155 
-162 SANGGTNLDAG
+162 
-173 LKNAANQFTK
+173 
-183 SAVSGISKD
+183 
-192 SKNVIA
+192 
-198 LTDGI
+198 
-203 PTYYGNNTSQHGSY
+203 
-217 GCPDT
+217 
-222 NKATAASA
+222 
-230 AKLKESAS
+230 
-238 LYTVCF
+238 
-244 GAANDR
+244 
-250 CWTAGSTHD
+250 
-259 WEWTP
+259 
-264 WGAQE
+264 
-269 VKHDT
+269 
-274 EGPLVGD
+274 
-281 FLRDSI
+281 
-287 ATSATADTTYA
+287 
-298 YNAANSAEL
+298 
-307 FKAFKAITTSITTG
+307 
-321 ISSGT
+321 
-326 VNDPMGP
+326 
-333 NISVTTKPDNFVSAD
+333 
-348 GKTYTWELANGVK
+348 
-361 STDGSKTTYTYR
+361 
-373 LSYTVKLDTSGE
+373 
-385 NFKEGEYYPT
+385 
-395 NAKTTFTSGDESF
+395 
-408 EFPVPGVKGTIPSY
+408 
-422 QVKYAYT
+422 
-429 GTVPAG
+429 
-435 APALPADETHKLHTD
+435 
-450 VTVAAE
+450 
-456 PALDGYVFSG
+456 
-466 WTTDA
+466 
-471 SVSGGQFKMPGKDVT
+471 
-486 LTGSW
+486 
-491 TLRSDLS
+491 
-498 YTVNYYWNGTTDK
+498 
-511 VAPSKTVD
+511 
-519 GQTFHATVTE
+519 
-529 SPIGVTGYTPVSA
+529 
-542 DSKSLTI
+542 
-549 GTGKNEINFYYYQN
+549 
-563 VTLTANSGTVTYDG
+563 
-577 KEHSVSGFTGA
+577 
-588 PDGADF
+588 
-594 SAVTVGA
+594 
-601 KGTNVGTYDAKFAEN
+601 
-616 TVGTVD
+616 
-622 ATAKYIVTEAND
+622 
-634 GKLTITPVTDKV
+634 
-646 TVTVTGNTDSV
+646 
-657 LYDGNEHS
+657 
-665 VTGYT
+665 
-670 TAIDNQLYTVSDFT
+670 
-684 FTGEAIA
+684 
-691 KGADADSYQMG
+691 
-702 LTPAQFENTNP
+702 
-713 NFENVTFIVF
+713 
-723 DGKLTITPRSVK
+723 
-735 LISATDEK
+735 
-743 VYDGTP
+743 
-749 LTRPDVTVAG
+749 
-759 DGFVADEVSGI
+759 
-770 RATGTV
+770 
-776 TNVSDGEQSNTIVY
+776 
-790 TTSAGF
+790 
-796 KPGNYSIEKD
+796 
-806 EGTLK
+806 
-811 ITPVTDKVTVTV
+811 
-823 TGNTDSVLYDGNEH
+823 
-837 SVTGYTTA
+837 
-845 IDNQLYTVSDFT
+845 
-857 FTGEAI
+857 
-863 AKGADADSYQMGL
+863 
-876 NKSQFANSSA
+876 
-886 NFANVEFV
+886 
-894 VNDGALT
+894 
-901 VTPRPVTITAK
+901 
-912 SANFTYDGQ
+912 
-921 THTLPE
+921 
-927 AEITGLV
+927 
-934 GNDAIAV
+934 

-1079 ELKINPRAVILTSG
+1079 ELKINPRAVTLTSG
-1093 GGEKVYDGQPL
+1093 GGEKIYDGQPL

-1250 SLEIAPMDLT
+1250 SLKIDPMNLT

-1269 YDGTPLTKDSYT
+1269 YDGTPLTSDKFDNT
-1281 TSADPAEGDT
+1281 KPADGDT
-1291 ITSVTLT
+1291 VASVTL
-1298 GSQLNVGSS
+1298 
-1307 DNVASNAKL
+1307 
-1316 TRGGRDVTANYTI
+1316 
-1329 TYEKGT
+1329 
-1335 LAVTPLTDKVTV
+1335 
-1347 TITGNNGS
+1347 
-1355 MGYDGNEHSVTG
+1355 
-1367 YTTAIDNQLYT
+1367 
-1378 VSDFTF
+1378 
-1384 TGEAIAKGT
+1384 
-1393 DADSYQMG
+1393 
-1401 LNKSQFANNSAN
+1401 
-1413 FAKVEFVVNDG
+1413 
-1424 SLQINPRSVKL
+1424 
-1435 TSATDEK
+1435 
-1442 VYDGQPLTNGA
+1442 
-1453 VTVSGDGFAEGEG
+1453 
-1466 AAYNVTG
+1466 TG

-1503 EGTLTVTPMT
+1503 EGTLTVTPLT

-1569 PMGLKAEQFQNTS
+1569 PMGLTAEQFKNTS
-1582 KNFTNVKFIVTDG
+1582 KNFTNVKFVVNDG

-1601 MALTITAG
+1601 MPLTITAG

-1628 TPAEGDTVASVT
+1628 TPAEGDTVTSVT
-1640 LTGSQTNVGSGDNV
+1640 LTGSQTNVGSSDNV
-1654 ASNAKLMRG
+1654 ASDAKLMRG

-1675 VNGKLTV
+1675 VNGTLTV

-1763 TAEVTPATI
+1763 TAEVTPATV

-1787 TCVSDPEPALTY
+1787 TCVGDPEPALTY

-1855 ELTVKVRDITIT
+1855 ELTVKARDITIT

-1943 GTKDEKTLDQVD
+1943 GTKDEMTFDQVD

>member
-1 MDAGDGKC
+1 MKKRIFALIMAMCLALSLLPASVFAENESDSDVVYGKYGTGTTWTQDDGTGTTENKTGDG
-9 RSSEYTDENGNT
+9 NT
-21 VTLSKKATPLD
+21 ITLSKKATPLG

-67 MDYCSDCGQENS
+67 MDYCAECGQENY
-79 HADGCKYYNRNWRDN
+79 HASGCEHYQEPGWDNWFPDN
-94 SIKNGQTR
+94 SVKTEETR
-102 LAAAKEAAISFLDA
+102 LAAAKTAATNFLDS
-116 YKGDAAS
+116 YKGDTAG

-144 DVSTTAGYDAV
+144 DVSTTAGYNAV
-155 VRAIRNL
+155 VQAIRSL

-222 NKATAASA
+222 NAATAKSA
-230 AKLKESAS
+230 AALKESAS

-250 CWTAGSTHD
+250 CWTAGSAHKED
-259 WEWTP
+259 WRGNPVERHNT
-264 WGAQE
+264 
-269 VKHDT
+269 D
-274 EGPLVGD
+274 GPLVGD

-287 ATSATADTTYA
+287 ATPATADTKYA
-298 YNAANSAEL
+298 YNAADSSEL
-307 FKAFKAITTSITTG
+307 NAAFKAITTSITTG

-326 VNDPMGP
+326 VTDPMGP
-333 NISVTTKPDNFVSAD
+333 NISVTAKPDNFVSAD

-361 STDGSKTTYTYR
+361 STDGSKTTYTYQ
-373 LSYTVKLDTSGE
+373 LSYTVTLDTTGE
-385 NFKEGEYYPT
+385 GFDENAYYPA
-395 NAKTTFTSGDESF
+395 NGKTTFTSGDKTF

-466 WTTDA
+466 WTTDDA

-511 VAPSKTVD
+511 VAPSKTVG
-519 GQTFHATVTE
+519 GQTFNATVTE

-549 GTGKNEINFYYYQN
+549 GTGTNEINFYYYQN

-588 PDGADF
+588 PNGADF

-601 KGTNVGTYDAKFAEN
+601 KGRNVGTYDAKFAED

-634 GKLTITPVTDKV
+634 GKLTITPVGGIVV
-646 TVTVTGNTDSV
+646 TITGNTDSRP
-657 LYDGNEHS
+657 YSGAEQS

-670 TAIDNQLYTVSDFT
+670 VSTNNPLYTEADFT
-684 FTGEAIA
+684 FTGTATA
-691 KGADADSYQMG
+691 KGTDADSYAMD
-702 LTPAQFENTNP
+702 LTPEQFENTNP
-713 NFENVTFIVF
+713 NFEKVTFIVT

-735 LISATDEK
+735 LTSATDEK

-749 LTRPDVTVAG
+749 LTRPDVTVTG
-759 DGFVADEVSGI
+759 DGFVAGEVSGI

-823 TGNTDSVLYDGNEH
+823 TGNN
-837 SVTGYTTA
+837 
-845 IDNQLYTVSDFT
+845 
-857 FTGEAI
+857 
-863 AKGADADSYQMGL
+863 
-876 NKSQFANSSA
+876 
-886 NFANVEFV
+886 
-894 VNDGALT
+894 
-901 VTPRPVTITAK
+901 
-912 SANFTYDGQ
+912 
-921 THTLPE
+921 
-927 AEITGLV
+927 
-934 GNDAIAV
+934 
-941 TVVGSIQY
+941 
-949 PHQKVD
+949 
-955 NVVQSYEFTTG
+955 
-966 KATNYDVTVKNGKLT
+966 
-981 MSWPTAQR
+981 
-989 MTVIANS
+989 
-996 ESKTYDGQPLTN
+996 
-1008 GGYTVEFDGQ
+1008 
-1018 PYKLKAGESLTLPN
+1018 
-1032 GDILTATV
+1032 
-1040 VGSVTD
+1040 GSV
-1046 VETLATANEVENVSI
+1046 
-1061 MNGTTDVH
+1061 
-1069 YAYNVTVKNG
+1069 
-1079 ELKINPRAVILTSG
+1079 
-1093 GGEKVYDGQPL
+1093 
-1104 TNSTV
+1104 
-1109 TVSGNGFAEGEGAAY
+1109 
-1124 NVTGSQTKVGSSE
+1124 
-1137 NTFTY
+1137 
-1142 TLNENTKASN
+1142 
-1152 YTIESKFGELKVT
+1152 
-1165 PVTDEVVV
+1165 
-1173 TIIGKTDS
+1173 
-1181 VTYNGAA
+1181 
-1188 QSVTGYT
+1188 
-1195 VSTNN
+1195 
-1200 PLYTTDDFTFDG
+1200 
-1212 NDTATGTDKGTYQ
+1212 
-1225 MNLSE
+1225 
-1230 TQFKNISDNFT
+1230 
-1241 NVKFDVTDG
+1241 
-1250 SLEIAPMDLT
+1250 
-1260 ITAGSANKT
+1260 
-1269 YDGTPLTKDSYT
+1269 
-1281 TSADPAEGDT
+1281 
-1291 ITSVTLT
+1291 
-1298 GSQLNVGSS
+1298 
-1307 DNVASNAKL
+1307 
-1316 TRGGRDVTANYTI
+1316 
-1329 TYEKGT
+1329 
-1335 LAVTPLTDKVTV
+1335 
-1347 TITGNNGS
+1347 
-1355 MGYDGNEHSVTG
+1355 GYDGNEHSVTG

-1384 TGEAIAKGT
+1384 TGEAIAKGI
-1393 DADSYQMG
+1393 DADTYKMN
-1401 LNKSQFANNSAN
+1401 LTAAQFRNQSAN
-1413 FAKVEFVVNDG
+1413 ITNVEFIVTDG

-1453 VTVSGDGFAEGEG
+1453 VAVSGDGFAEGEG

-1473 SQTNAGSSDN
+1473 SQTNVGSSDN
-1483 TFTYTLNPGTKA
+1483 
-1495 DNYVIETA
+1495 
-1503 EGTLTVTPMT
+1503 
-1513 AEVVVNIQGSKLSKV
+1513 
-1528 YNGAEQSVN
+1528 
-1537 GYETAISNPLYTA
+1537 
-1550 ADFAFSGTAS
+1550 
-1560 VTGTDAGSY
+1560 
-1569 PMGLKAEQFQNTS
+1569 
-1582 KNFTNVKFIVTDG
+1582 
-1595 ELTINP
+1595 
-1601 MALTITAG
+1601 
-1609 SDSKAY
+1609 
-1615 DGTPLTCGEFDST
+1615 
-1628 TPAEGDTVASVT
+1628 VAS
-1640 LTGSQTNVGSGDNV
+1640 D
-1654 ASNAKLMRG
+1654 AKLVRG

-1675 VNGKLTV
+1675 VKGKLTV

-1763 TAEVTPATI
+1763 TAEVTPATV

-1799 QAESPVAGETPA
+1799 QAESSVAGETPA

-1855 ELTVKVRDITIT
+1855 ELTVKARDITIT

-1889 TGDVDLQDVAVVDE
+1889 TGDVDMQDVAVVDE

-1927 AQESD
+1927 AQERD

-1943 GTKDEKTLDQVD
+1943 GTKDEKTFDQVD

-1979 TLLISAAGAAIILAR
+1979 TLLISAAGAAIVLAR

>member
-1 MDAGDGKC
+1 M
-9 RSSEYTDENGNT
+9 
-21 VTLSKKATPLD
+21 L
-32 DNTYRIDLEVKTTQ
+32 
-46 TTTTTPPGAAATVL
+46 VL
-60 VIDTSGS
+60 DTSGS
-67 MDYCSDCGQENS
+67 MAYCAECGQENY
-79 HADGCKYYNRNWRDN
+79 HASGCEHYQEPDWDNWFPDN
-94 SIKNGQTR
+94 SVKTEETR
-102 LAAAKEAAISFLDA
+102 LAAAKTAATNFLDS
-116 YKGDAAS
+116 YKGDTAG

-144 DVSTTAGYDAV
+144 DVSTTAGYNAV
-155 VRAIRNL
+155 VQAIRNL

-203 PTYYGNNTSQHGSY
+203 PTYYGKNTSQHGSY

-230 AKLKESAS
+230 AALKESAS

-250 CWTAGSTHD
+250 CWTAGSAHD
-259 WEWTP
+259 RWVE
-264 WGAQE
+264 
-269 VKHDT
+269 HDT
-274 EGPLVGD
+274 DGPLVGD

-298 YNAANSAEL
+298 YNAADSSEL
-307 FKAFKAITTSITTG
+307 NKAFKAITTSITTG

-326 VNDPMGP
+326 VTDPMGP

-361 STDGSKTTYTYR
+361 STDGSKTTYTYQ

-422 QVKYAYT
+422 QVKYEYKGDVPT
-429 GTVPAG
+429 GAL
-435 APALPADETHKLHTD
+435 AKLPADETHKLHTD

-456 PALDGYVFSG
+456 PKLDGYVFSG
-466 WTTDA
+466 WTTTDA
-471 SVSGGQFKMPGKDVT
+471 DISGGQFKMPGQNVT

-491 TLRSDLS
+491 TIRSDLS
-498 YTVNYYWNGTTDK
+498 YTVNYYWNGTEEP

-519 GQTFHATVTE
+519 GQTFGARITDEV
-529 SPIGVTGYTPVSA
+529 PISVDGYTA
-542 DSKSLTI
+542 LKNQTCDLTI
-549 GTGKNEINFYYYQN
+549 GTGTNVINFYYYKN
-563 VTLTANSGTVTYDG
+563 VTLTANSDTAVYDG
-577 KEHSVSGFTGA
+577 EEHSVSGFTA
-588 PDGADF
+588 VPDGADF
-594 SAVTVGA
+594 SAVTVGV
-601 KGTNVGTYDAKFAEN
+601 KGTNVGTYDAKFADG

-622 ATAKYIVTEAND
+622 ATEKYIVAEAKD
-634 GKLTITPVTDKV
+634 GKLTITPIDSV
-646 TVTVTGNTDSV
+646 TVTITGNTGSRP
-657 LYDGNEHS
+657 YSGAEQF

-670 TAIDNQLYTVSDFT
+670 VSTSNPLLYTEADFT
-684 FTGEAIA
+684 FTGTA
-691 KGADADSYQMG
+691 KAAGTDAGSYEMG

-713 NFENVTFIVF
+713 NFENVTFIVT

-735 LISATDEK
+735 LTSETAEK
-743 VYDGTP
+743 VYDGMP
-749 LTRPDVTVAG
+749 LTRPDVTVTG
-759 DGFVADEVSGI
+759 DGFVAGEVSGI
-770 RATGTV
+770 HATGSV
-776 TNVSDGEQSNTIVY
+776 TNVSDGEQPNTIVY
-790 TTSAGF
+790 TTSAGY

-823 TGNTDSVLYDGNEH
+823 TGN
-837 SVTGYTTA
+837 
-845 IDNQLYTVSDFT
+845 
-857 FTGEAI
+857 
-863 AKGADADSYQMGL
+863 
-876 NKSQFANSSA
+876 
-886 NFANVEFV
+886 
-894 VNDGALT
+894 
-901 VTPRPVTITAK
+901 
-912 SANFTYDGQ
+912 
-921 THTLPE
+921 
-927 AEITGLV
+927 
-934 GNDAIAV
+934 
-941 TVVGSIQY
+941 
-949 PHQKVD
+949 
-955 NVVQSYEFTTG
+955 
-966 KATNYDVTVKNGKLT
+966 
-981 MSWPTAQR
+981 
-989 MTVIANS
+989 
-996 ESKTYDGQPLTN
+996 
-1008 GGYTVEFDGQ
+1008 
-1018 PYKLKAGESLTLPN
+1018 
-1032 GDILTATV
+1032 
-1040 VGSVTD
+1040 
-1046 VETLATANEVENVSI
+1046 
-1061 MNGTTDVH
+1061 
-1069 YAYNVTVKNG
+1069 
-1079 ELKINPRAVILTSG
+1079 
-1093 GGEKVYDGQPL
+1093 
-1104 TNSTV
+1104 
-1109 TVSGNGFAEGEGAAY
+1109 
-1124 NVTGSQTKVGSSE
+1124 
-1137 NTFTY
+1137 
-1142 TLNENTKASN
+1142 
-1152 YTIESKFGELKVT
+1152 
-1165 PVTDEVVV
+1165 
-1173 TIIGKTDS
+1173 
-1181 VTYNGAA
+1181 
-1188 QSVTGYT
+1188 
-1195 VSTNN
+1195 
-1200 PLYTTDDFTFDG
+1200 
-1212 NDTATGTDKGTYQ
+1212 
-1225 MNLSE
+1225 
-1230 TQFKNISDNFT
+1230 
-1241 NVKFDVTDG
+1241 
-1250 SLEIAPMDLT
+1250 
-1260 ITAGSANKT
+1260 
-1269 YDGTPLTKDSYT
+1269 
-1281 TSADPAEGDT
+1281 
-1291 ITSVTLT
+1291 
-1298 GSQLNVGSS
+1298 
-1307 DNVASNAKL
+1307 
-1316 TRGGRDVTANYTI
+1316 
-1329 TYEKGT
+1329 
-1335 LAVTPLTDKVTV
+1335 
-1347 TITGNNGS
+1347 NGS
-1355 MGYDGNEHSVTG
+1355 MVYDGNEHSVTG

-1393 DADSYQMG
+1393 DANTYKMG
-1401 LNKSQFANNSAN
+1401 LKAEQFENNNTN
-1413 FAKVEFVVNDG
+1413 FTNVEFAVTDG

-1442 VYDGQPLTNGA
+1442 VYDGQPLTNGV
-1453 VTVSGDGFAEGEG
+1453 VTVSGDGFVKGEG

-1473 SQTNAGSSDN
+1473 SQTNVGSSDN
-1483 TFTYTLNPGTKA
+1483 TFTYMLNPGTKA
-1495 DNYVIETA
+1495 GNYAIEQK
-1503 EGTLTVTPMT
+1503 EGTLTVTPVT
-1513 AEVVVNIQGSKLSKV
+1513 AEVTVTITGNKSTVT
-1528 YNGAEQSVN
+1528 YNGAEQSVT
-1537 GYETAISNPLYTA
+1537 GYKVESISNPLYTA

-1582 KNFTNVKFIVTDG
+1582 KNFTNVKFVVNDG

-1601 MALTITAG
+1601 MPLTITAG

-1615 DGTPLTCGEFDST
+1615 NGTPLTNDTFTRTSL
-1628 TPAEGDTVASVT
+1628 AAGDTLASVT
-1640 LTGSQTNVGSGDNV
+1640 VTGSQTDVGSSDNV
-1654 ASNAKLMRG
+1654 ASDAKLVRG
-1663 DRDVTANYAIEY
+1663 DRDVTANYAIKY
-1675 VNGKLTV
+1675 LPGTLTV
-1682 TKNESAKLTADA
+1682 TKNESAKLTAEA
-1694 YRGVYDGAAHDAVV
+1694 YKGVYDGGEHDAVV
-1708 KTTITGAVEG
+1708 KTALSDLVD
-1718 DSWTYAY
+1718 DSVWTYSY
-1725 SLDGENYTAELPQV
+1725 SLDGEHYTDEMSQV
-1739 KNVGA
+1739 KNVGT

-1763 TAEVTPATI
+1763 TAEVTPATV

-1855 ELTVKVRDITIT
+1855 ELTVKARDITIT

-1943 GTKDEKTLDQVD
+1943 GTKDEKTFDQVD